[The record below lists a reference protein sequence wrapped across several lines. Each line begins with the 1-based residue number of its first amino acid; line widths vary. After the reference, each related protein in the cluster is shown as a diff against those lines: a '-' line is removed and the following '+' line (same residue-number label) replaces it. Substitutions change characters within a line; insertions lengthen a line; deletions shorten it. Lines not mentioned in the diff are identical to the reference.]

1 MVLRQ
6 GDLAKLYTFT
16 AKKRDILGCTSL
28 TTKGN
33 LKGQEKI
40 LKVGRGEHN
49 TSRSRKFAAKK
60 STLMEYQ
67 AFFHHYQGSIG
78 FNIVNIHPNEEMYFF
93 VPTGNRD
100 DIE

>member
-60 STLMEYQ
+60 STLREYQ
-67 AFFHHYQGSIG
+67 ATVSSISQL
-78 FNIVNIHPNEEMYFF
+78 FLLAPQVVLE
-93 VPTGNRD
+93 
-100 DIE
+100 